1 MLDADGRGMLHRF
14 VHSLNQDMPHPL
26 DWQRFYDFTI
36 YSFEHGRF
44 STGDVHDALLAE
56 GLRGGRT
63 RDRFVNFYEH
73 ALDLLRRY
81 QETM

>member
-1 MLDADGRGMLHRF
+1 MDATGRDMLRKF
-14 VHSLNQDMPHPL
+14 VRALTKGAPHPL

-44 STGDVHDALLAE
+44 SAGDVHDALLAE
-56 GLRGGRT
+56 GVRGGRT